1 MTALAGG
8 KHGDIGASYDPN
20 TLGERY
26 HWYSSTG
33 WVMWNIQVGGLL
45 SDRTA
50 PEHESNLFVT
60 VEPERVV
67 GHQFVS
73 G

>member
-1 MTALAGG
+1 VRAFLEE
-8 KHGDIGASYDPN
+8 KQP
-20 TLGERY
+20 
-26 HWYSSTG
+26 
-33 WVMWNIQVGGLL
+33 LL
-45 SDRTA
+45 SLHGHI
-50 PEHESNLFVT
+50 HESPGAVEIGRTKAINPGSEFAEGILRGVLVT